1 MVIRWDE
8 FPHKRIRWEIY
19 ARLVRNNVARS
30 NEDSL
35 RRILLRRLPSLDTE
49 DHRRYIELEARS
61 LVEHLRVTRDVY
73 REFVE
78 SQGCRPVLEAQWVV
92 LRFAVFPTAISILRG
107 KVTEYAK
114 LTKVQRRDLS
124 LLFGVVT
131 RTCEMASEGLAL
143 LRPPD
148 LEDESAAT
156 DEDLESLS
164 RLVDEDSL
172 LIFKDIRDEG
182 GGVVRLVGGGPFS
195 IDDQRSILNSFG
207 LGALRLG
214 YSPPRTVRRGIRI

>member
-1 MVIRWDE
+1 MAIRWDE

-19 ARLVRNNVARS
+19 ARLARNNVARS

-35 RRILLRRLPSLDTE
+35 RRLLLRRLPSLDTE

-114 LTKVQRRDLS
+114 LTKVPGRDLS

-131 RTCEMASEGLAL
+131 RTCRETPSEGFAL
-143 LRPPD
+143 LRPPI
-148 LEDESAAT
+148 LRTKLLPLTRKS
-156 DEDLESLS
+156 S
-164 RLVDEDSL
+164 RLADWSMKIV
-172 LIFKDIRDEG
+172 F
-182 GGVVRLVGGGPFS
+182 
-195 IDDQRSILNSFG
+195 
-207 LGALRLG
+207 
-214 YSPPRTVRRGIRI
+214 